1 MRETA
6 WLRAYPYKSTG
17 KSGTKTSKVREWFEN
32 TYPDIKRPA
41 KEEKGDIEA
50 LGNQEGY
57 TSEGVGG
64 GVDGADT
71 ADGSVRGERT

>member
-1 MRETA
+1 VKH
-6 WLRAYPYKSTG
+6 AYERD
-17 KSGTKTSKVREWFEN
+17 SGKVREWLEN

-57 TSEGVGG
+57 TSKAVKALAAALTERIQQME
-64 GVDGADT
+64 A
-71 ADGSVRGERT
+71 SGEKERKKNYSRR